1 VFTALLDTCVLWP
14 STQRD
19 FLLSL
24 AIEGM
29 YRPIWSSAILVEL
42 EVCETTKLTR
52 KLGVD
57 AGEAGFRA
65 KHLVERMRT
74 AFDDAEVV
82 GWEGLEGTYGLPDPD
97 DEHVLAAAVVGGAAA
112 IVTDNLR
119 HFPKAKMPHG
129 LEVLSPAA
137 FALSTVSLKP
147 DLAWQAVQKMVARY
161 GKHGPVRTT
170 DEVLTVLAGRYG
182 MTDAVDLL
190 REFS

>member
-29 YRPIWSSAILVEL
+29 YRPIWSSAILDEL
-42 EVCETTKLTR
+42 EISETAKLTD
-52 KLGVD
+52 KVGVN
-57 AGEAGFRA
+57 AGEAQLRA
-65 KHLVERMRT
+65 RHLIEEMRT

-97 DEHVLAAAVVGGAAA
+97 DEHVLAAAVVGGAGA
-112 IVTDNLR
+112 IVTHNRKD
-119 HFPKAKMPHG
+119 FPRDKMPHG
-129 LEVLSPAA
+129 LEVLSPAE

-147 DLAWQAVQKMVARY
+147 DLAWQAVQKMVARS
-161 GKHGPVRTT
+161 GKRGPVRTT
-170 DEVLTVLAGRYG
+170 DEVLAVLSSRYG

>member
-1 VFTALLDTCVLWP
+1 MFTALLDTCVLWP
-14 STQRD
+14 SAQRD

-29 YRPIWSSAILVEL
+29 YRPIWSSAILEEL
-42 EVCETTKLTR
+42 EICETAKLIDR
-52 KLGVD
+52 VD
-57 AGEAGFRA
+57 VNAEEAELRA
-65 KHLVERMRT
+65 RHLIEEMRT

-82 GWEGLEGTYGLPDPD
+82 GWEGLEGTYDLPDPD
-97 DEHVLAAAVVGGAAA
+97 DEHVPAAAVVGGAGA
-112 IVTDNLR
+112 IVTHNHKD
-119 HFPKAKMPHG
+119 FPRANMPHG
-129 LEVLSPAA
+129 LEVLSPAD

-147 DLAWQAVQKMVARY
+147 DLAWQAVRKMVARS
-161 GKHGPVRTT
+161 GKKGPVRTT

>member
-29 YRPIWSSAILVEL
+29 YRPTWSSAILLEL
-42 EVCETTKLTR
+42 EICETTKLTR
-52 KLGVD
+52 KIGVD
-57 AGEAGFRA
+57 AGEAEFRA
-65 KHLVERMRT
+65 KHLVEQMRT

-112 IVTDNLR
+112 IVTSNLR
-119 HFPKAKMPHG
+119 DFPKAKMPHG
-129 LEVLSPAA
+129 LEVLSPAK
-137 FALSTVSLKP
+137 FALTTVSLKP
-147 DLAWQAVQKMVARY
+147 ELAWEAVRQMAARS
-161 GKHGPVRTT
+161 GKNGPVRTA
-170 DEVLTVLAGRYG
+170 DQVLAILADRYA
-182 MTDAVDLL
+182 MTGAVDLL
-190 REFS
+190 RGFS

>member
-29 YRPIWSSAILVEL
+29 YRPIWSSAILEEL
-42 EVCETTKLTR
+42 EICETAKLIDR
-52 KLGVD
+52 VGVN
-57 AGEAGFRA
+57 AGEAELRA
-65 KHLVERMRT
+65 RHLIEEMRT

-112 IVTDNLR
+112 IVTNNLR

-129 LEVLSPAA
+129 LEVLSPAD

-147 DLAWQAVQKMVARY
+147 DLAWQAVQKMVARS
-161 GKHGPVRTT
+161 GKKGPVRTT